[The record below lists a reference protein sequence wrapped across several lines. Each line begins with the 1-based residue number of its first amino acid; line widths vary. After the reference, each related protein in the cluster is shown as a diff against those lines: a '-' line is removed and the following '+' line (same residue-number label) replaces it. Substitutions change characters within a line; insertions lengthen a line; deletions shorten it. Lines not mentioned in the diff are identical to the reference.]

1 MEQTMPNEHNKV
13 KNPNWPEAILQ
24 AWLKIWTQDYHE
36 QIQLAVRVGLEL
48 VASGFQVQIKSS
60 ALTAQPRCLHNVV

>member
-1 MEQTMPNEHNKV
+1 MEQTMSNEHNKV

-24 AWLKIWTQDYHE
+24 AWLKIWIRDYHE

-48 VASGFQVQIKSS
+48 VASGLQVQHSNCS
-60 ALTAQPRCLHNVV
+60 AMMPP